1 MKAPCILV
9 IGVGFIGTA
18 VGYGHAELGAQVNLL
33 DQGGSTP
40 NASGVNF
47 GLVWVQSKGL
57 GMHRYAEWDCVRDE
71 CAR

>member
-1 MKAPCILV
+1 MKTSGILV
-9 IGVGFIGTA
+9 IVGGVIGTT
-18 VGYGHAELGAQVNLL
+18 VGYGLAELRGQVNLL

-40 NASGVNF
+40 NASRVNF

-57 GMHRYAEWDCVRDE
+57 GMHRYAEWDCVRDK